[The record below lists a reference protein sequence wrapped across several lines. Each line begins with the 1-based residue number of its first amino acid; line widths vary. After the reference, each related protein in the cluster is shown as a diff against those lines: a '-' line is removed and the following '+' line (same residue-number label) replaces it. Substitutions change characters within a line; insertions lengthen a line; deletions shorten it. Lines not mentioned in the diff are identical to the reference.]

1 MSDWD
6 RLEGMARAS
15 SKTDAEGGRAGGLG
29 GFTETPDWWAAG
41 GVCAQIKG
49 MLVRMTALERASL
62 FGDSE
67 VRKLVMDA
75 VDSEKVAWAKR
86 DAEEIPK
93 ILESKGKFPR
103 RKTVK
108 PYWMRTIERVD
119 MEKRGSERLVGDWV
133 MEPAS
138 ECDEGEYV
146 VVGLRFP
153 EKRYALCQVKKGV
166 TAHLFVSARPDIEI
180 EGLLALEETPDFGT
194 FLELVAG
201 VGLPGTEKG

>member
-6 RLEGMARAS
+6 RLEGM
-15 SKTDAEGGRAGGLG
+15 GRAGGLG
-29 GFTETPDWWAAG
+29 GFTETPDWWREG

-49 MLVRMTALERASL
+49 MLLRMTALERASL
-62 FGDSE
+62 FGDGE

-93 ILESKGKFPR
+93 ILEAKGKYPR
-103 RKTVK
+103 KKTVK
-108 PYWMRTIERVD
+108 PYWMRTIESVD
-119 MEKRGSERLVGDWV
+119 MEKKGSERLVGDWV

-153 EKRYALCQVKKGV
+153 EKRYALCQVKKGKV
-166 TAHLFVSARPDIEI
+166 ARLFVDVRPDIEI
-180 EGLLALEETPDFGT
+180 EGLVCLREVAEFGV
-194 FLELVAG
+194 FLEVVMNVG
-201 VGLPGTEKG
+201 VPGTEKG